1 MKNRLLSAAA
11 FRRAGS
17 IVLIAVTVSVAAVVS
32 GAAAQAPVP
41 SRALSFEV
49 GEQRSYRLG
58 PAESLGLGE
67 SAEWSI
73 TLRSIVN
80 ENGQYVANFEFD
92 HERFEVIPGSFDPAG
107 GLMIVNVA
115 GRLRT
120 SLAGFPLWL
129 EYTQEFDIGA
139 DEWADNGRRTIRF
152 VYEGNGRYRKYVKSG
167 RQDWDFKVNVPK
179 YKHMDFDAPRGL
191 YLYMP
196 TAIECLGTS
205 RATCMEQ
212 EPAFANP
219 GFLSMIGA
227 VLEETEESK
236 RDFMFFMPG
245 GLGPSPFLPL
255 TSSDWLRHERNQ
267 ISNMKRYFQI
277 MKVELGTSRDVE
289 VGPKT
294 LHAWE
299 VDLCCGVDH
308 AYIEPGGRVVRVN
321 LETTYTNADKRY
333 IRLVFPFEEF
343 LINEDPI
350 LR

>member
-1 MKNRLLSAAA
+1 MKNLLPPLEAL
-11 FRRAGS
+11 RRAGPTLLLVTS
-17 IVLIAVTVSVAAVVS
+17 ISIAAAVS
-32 GAAAQAPVP
+32 SAAAQAPVP
-41 SRALSFEV
+41 SGALSFEV

-73 TLRSIVN
+73 TLRSIVD

-92 HERFEVIPGSFDPAG
+92 HERFETIPGSFDPAG
-107 GLMIVNVA
+107 GLMIVNVQ

-120 SLAGFPLWL
+120 NLAGFPLWL
-129 EYTQEFDIGA
+129 EYTQDFDAGA
-139 DEWADNGRRTIRF
+139 DEWSDSGRRTIRF
-152 VYEGNGRYRKYVKSG
+152 VYEGDGKYRKYVKAG
-167 RQDWDFKVNVPK
+167 RQDWDFKVTVPRYK
-179 YKHMDFDAPRGL
+179 YMDFDAPRGL

-196 TAIECLGTS
+196 SAIGCLGTS
-205 RATCMEQ
+205 RATCTDQ

-219 GFLSMIGA
+219 GFLSMMA
-227 VLEETEESK
+227 AALEEMEDSK

-245 GLGPSPFLPL
+245 SLAQSPFLPM
-255 TSSDWLRHERNQ
+255 TGGRWLSHERDQ
-267 ISNMKRYFQI
+267 ISNMKRYFEI
-277 MKVELGTSRDVE
+277 MKIELGTSWDVE

-299 VDLCCGVDH
+299 VDLCCGIDQ
-308 AYIEPGGRVVRVN
+308 AYIEPGGRVLRVN
-321 LETTYTNADKRY
+321 LDTTYTNSDKRY

-343 LINEDPI
+343 MLNDDPV

>member
-1 MKNRLLSAAA
+1 MKNLCPPAALHRAGPILLIAATVSIAAAVASAAA
-11 FRRAGS
+11 QS
-17 IVLIAVTVSVAAVVS
+17 PLPI
-32 GAAAQAPVP
+32 
-41 SRALSFEV
+41 RALSFEV
-49 GEQRSYRLG
+49 GEQRSYRMG

-73 TLRSIVN
+73 ALRSIVD

-92 HERFEVIPGSFDPAG
+92 HERFEVVPGSFNPAD

-120 SLAGFPLWL
+120 NLAGFPLWL
-129 EYTQEFDIGA
+129 EYTQDFDVGTA
-139 DEWADNGRRTIRF
+139 ESSDSGRRTIRF
-152 VYEGNGRYRKYVKSG
+152 VYEGDGKYRKYIKAG
-167 RQDWDFKVNVPK
+167 RQDWDFKINVPG
-179 YKHMDFDAPRGL
+179 YKHMDFDAPQGL

-196 TAIECLGTS
+196 SAIACLGTS
-205 RATCMEQ
+205 RATCLDQ

-219 GFLSMIGA
+219 GFLSMTA
-227 VLEETEESK
+227 AALEELEESK

-245 GLGPSPFLPL
+245 GLGQSPFRPL
-255 TSSDWLRHERNQ
+255 TGGDWLSQERNQ
-267 ISNMKRYFQI
+267 IRNMKRYFEI
-277 MKVELGTSRDVE
+277 MKMELGTSWDIE

-299 VDLCCGVDH
+299 VDLCCGVDR

-321 LETTYTNADKRY
+321 LDTTYTNSDDRY
-333 IRLVFPFEEF
+333 IRLVFPFEDF
-343 LINEDPI
+343 LLNEDPV

>member
-1 MKNRLLSAAA
+1 MKNPVRSTDAGRQAGAIFLIAATISIAAA
-11 FRRAGS
+11 VGS
-17 IVLIAVTVSVAAVVS
+17 AV
-32 GAAAQAPVP
+32 AQAPVP
-41 SRALSFEV
+41 TRALSFDV
-49 GEQRSYRLG
+49 GEHRSYRMG
-58 PAESLGLGE
+58 PADSLGLGE

-73 TLRSIVN
+73 ALRSIVD

-107 GLMIVNVA
+107 GLMIVNVK

-120 SLAGFPLWL
+120 NLAGFPLWL
-129 EYTQEFDIGA
+129 EYTQDFDIGS
-139 DEWADNGRRTIRF
+139 DESFDNGRRMIRF
-152 VYEGNGRYRKYVKSG
+152 VYEGDGKYRKFVKAG
-167 RQDWDFKVNVPK
+167 RKDWEFKIGVPK
-179 YKHMDFDAPRGL
+179 YKHMDFDGPQGL

-205 RATCMEQ
+205 RDTCMDQ

-219 GFLSMIGA
+219 GFLSMMA
-227 VLEETEESK
+227 AALEEMADSK
-236 RDFMFFMPG
+236 REFMFFMPG
-245 GLGPSPFLPL
+245 GLGQSPFMPL
-255 TSSDWLRHERNQ
+255 ASGDWLSYERNQ
-267 ISNMKRYFQI
+267 ISNMKRYFEI
-277 MKVELGTSRDVE
+277 MNVELGTSWDVE

-299 VDLCCGVDH
+299 VDLCCGIDQ

-321 LETTYTNADKRY
+321 LDTTYTNSDKRY

-343 LINEDPI
+343 MLNEDPV

>member
-1 MKNRLLSAAA
+1 MKNLVRPPDVLRRAAPILLIAATASIAAA
-11 FRRAGS
+11 
-17 IVLIAVTVSVAAVVS
+17 VSSV
-32 GAAAQAPVP
+32 AAQAPVP
-41 SRALSFEV
+41 TRALSFEI
-49 GEQRSYRLG
+49 GEQRRYRLG

-73 TLRSIVN
+73 ALRSIVD

-107 GLMIVNVA
+107 GLMIVNVY

-120 SLAGFPLWL
+120 NLAGFPLWL
-129 EYTQEFDIGA
+129 EYTQDFDMGA
-139 DEWADNGRRTIRF
+139 DEIAESGRRTIRF
-152 VYEGNGRYRKYVKSG
+152 VYEGDGKYRKYVKY
-167 RQDWDFKVNVPK
+167 RRKDWDFKVGVPK
-179 YKHMDFDAPRGL
+179 YKYMDFDAPRGL

-196 TAIECLGTS
+196 SAIACLGTS
-205 RATCMEQ
+205 QNTCMEQ

-219 GFLSMIGA
+219 GFLSMMA
-227 VLEETEESK
+227 AALEEMQDSK

-245 GLGPSPFLPL
+245 GLDQSPFMPATSGPWL
-255 TSSDWLRHERNQ
+255 TRERNQ
-267 ISNMKRYFQI
+267 INNMKRYFEI
-277 MKVELGTSRDVE
+277 MKVELGTSWDVE

-299 VDLCCGVDH
+299 VDMCCGIEQ

-321 LETTYTNADKRY
+321 LDTTYTNSDKRY

-343 LINEDPI
+343 LLNEDPV